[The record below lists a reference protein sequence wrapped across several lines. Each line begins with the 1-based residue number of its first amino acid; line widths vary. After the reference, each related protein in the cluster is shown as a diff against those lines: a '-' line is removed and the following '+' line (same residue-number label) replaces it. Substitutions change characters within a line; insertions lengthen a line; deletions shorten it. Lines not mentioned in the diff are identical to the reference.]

1 MSKSRGMLRCWLA
14 GTALWVAAVGGAGY
28 VDLRDAHPF
37 SGLYSYSTSK
47 EEFIA
52 QPYDASDGT
61 IEEGVQRG
69 IMARTS
75 FPDGTT
81 LVAPQDQGDAKL
93 QEITQRFWE
102 ERWQRRAEALSPWAM
117 WALTPPV
124 LALVLGGLIFRTSRG
139 SRPVSAAP
147 HAAEAA
153 AREPVAPTMKPPLA
167 PSLGPVTPPVTAPR
181 AEAKQAP
188 PKPDDALLKGAT
200 LESAPPERAASENPK
215 TDGPKAPIPKAESP
229 KAESRV
235 PDAPPAAAGSPNATP
250 APFIQTL
257 GPDVKR
263 AIAQR
268 RAARASSRFDLTRA
282 RKSAKTD

>member
-1 MSKSRGMLRCWLA
+1 MSKSRGMLRYWLA

-47 EEFIA
+47 EDFIA
-52 QPYDASDGT
+52 QPYDASYGT
-61 IEEGVQRG
+61 VEEGVQRG

-93 QEITQRFWE
+93 REITQRFWE
-102 ERWQRRAEALSPWAM
+102 ERWQRRAEALSPWGM
-117 WALTPPV
+117 WALTPPI
-124 LALVLGGLIFRTSRG
+124 LALVLGWVIFRAGRG
-139 SRPVSAAP
+139 SRPGAAAP
-147 HAAEAA
+147 HPAKAAS
-153 AREPVAPTMKPPLA
+153 REPVAPAMAPPLA
-167 PSLGPVTPPVTAPR
+167 PTAPPVTAPVTATG
-181 AEAKQAP
+181 AEAKPEA
-188 PKPDDALLKGAT
+188 PKPDDAPLKSVT
-200 LESAPPERAASENPK
+200 LESPAPQTLKVDVTK
-215 TDGPKAPIPKAESP
+215 T
-229 KAESRV
+229 ESR
-235 PDAPPAAAGSPNATP
+235 APEAPQSATGSPNAAPTP
-250 APFIQTL
+250 LIQTL

-268 RAARASSRFDLTRA
+268 RAARTSSRFDLTRA

>member
-1 MSKSRGMLRCWLA
+1 MSMSRGMLRCWLA
-14 GTALWVAAVGGAGY
+14 GTALWVVAVGGAGY
-28 VDLRDAHPF
+28 VDLRDGHPF

-47 EEFIA
+47 EDFVA
-52 QPYDASDGT
+52 QPYDASDDT
-61 IEEGVQRG
+61 IEEGVERG
-69 IMARTS
+69 IITRTS

-93 QEITQRFWE
+93 QEIAQRFWE
-102 ERWQRRAEALSPWAM
+102 ERWQRRAEALYPWGV

-124 LALVLGGLIFRTSRG
+124 LALLLGMLMPRFGRG
-139 SRPVSAAP
+139 VRPGTAAPQPAQTAAHREPHREPQRAPVAPAMPTMAPITAPAMPSLAEEKPDAPKPADAPPTGEALESAAP
-147 HAAEAA
+147 ETPKVETPPPEA
-153 AREPVAPTMKPPLA
+153 
-167 PSLGPVTPPVTAPR
+167 PPVTA
-181 AEAKQAP
+181 
-188 PKPDDALLKGAT
+188 
-200 LESAPPERAASENPK
+200 
-215 TDGPKAPIPKAESP
+215 
-229 KAESRV
+229 
-235 PDAPPAAAGSPNATP
+235 GSPEAAP

>member
-14 GTALWVAAVGGAGY
+14 GAALWVAAVGGAGY
-28 VDLRDAHPF
+28 ADLRDGHPF

-47 EEFIA
+47 EDFIA

-69 IMARTS
+69 IMTRAS

-102 ERWQRRAEALSPWAM
+102 ERWQRRAEALFPWGL
-117 WALTPPV
+117 WALTPPL
-124 LALVLGGLIFRTSRG
+124 LALVLGILMLRAGRG
-139 SRPVSAAP
+139 SRPNTAAP
-147 HAAEAA
+147 RAAEAA
-153 AREPVAPTMKPPLA
+153 AREPVAPTMARPA
-167 PSLGPVTPPVTAPR
+167 PTLEPVTAPATAPVTASVIASW
-181 AEAKQAP
+181 AEAKP
-188 PKPDDALLKGAT
+188 ETPKPDDAPRDDMT
-200 LESAPPERAASENPK
+200 SESAASETSK
-215 TDGPKAPIPKAESP
+215 TES
-229 KAESRV
+229 
-235 PDAPPAAAGSPNATP
+235 P
-250 APFIQTL
+250 APFIQAL